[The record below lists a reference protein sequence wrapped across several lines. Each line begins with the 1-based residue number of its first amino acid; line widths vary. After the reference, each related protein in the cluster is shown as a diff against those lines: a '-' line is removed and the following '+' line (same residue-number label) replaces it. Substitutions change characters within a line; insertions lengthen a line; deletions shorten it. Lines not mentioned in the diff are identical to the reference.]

1 MPAAGVPLPPL
12 AVNVET
18 LISIAVLLMGVVGW
32 VVQMAQQ
39 GKAQQ
44 AARRPPNRGAP
55 DADGRPAGGAD
66 EKLRSEIDSFLQEV
80 AGKRGRNRPD
90 QNRPGQNRP
99 GQRGERGPARRGPVD
114 PFEEPPRR
122 ARPRRVQSAEV
133 AAREPVGG
141 RRPAPGADGSGA
153 DVPDFLRPAGERQ
166 TGSRSRPPE
175 RTATPAPK
183 PPPKK
188 RQDLR
193 DRKLGRLAKKNL
205 GGELREHVQQYMA
218 VDQSDLAREHVRVKS
233 RLSAAE
239 RELSQLK
246 SRLAD
251 PNDPARLAP
260 AGDRPAAF
268 ADPASL
274 RRLLADPNGV
284 REAIVVNELLS
295 KPLGLRAGRGNRAA
309 GRAVDP
315 AALAAQPGVA
325 RSAVARPAIA
335 PSANH

>member
-1 MPAAGVPLPPL
+1 M
-12 AVNVET
+12 
-18 LISIAVLLMGVVGW
+18 
-32 VVQMAQQ
+32 
-39 GKAQQ
+39 
-44 AARRPPNRGAP
+44 
-55 DADGRPAGGAD
+55 
-66 EKLRSEIDSFLQEV
+66 
-80 AGKRGRNRPD
+80 
-90 QNRPGQNRP
+90 
-99 GQRGERGPARRGPVD
+99 D

-122 ARPRRVQSAEV
+122 AQPRRVQPAAV

-141 RRPAPGADGSGA
+141 PRRDSGAGGSGAGRSGA
-153 DVPDFLRPAGERQ
+153 DVPDFLRPAGDRQ
-166 TGSRSRPPE
+166 TGSRTRPPE
-175 RTATPAPK
+175 RPPAPAPT

-205 GGELREHVQQYMA
+205 GGELREHVKEYMA

-246 SRLAD
+246 SRLVD

-284 REAIVVNELLS
+284 REAIVVNELLT

-315 AALAAQPGVA
+315 AALAAGPDA
-325 RSAVARPAIA
+325 ARPAIA